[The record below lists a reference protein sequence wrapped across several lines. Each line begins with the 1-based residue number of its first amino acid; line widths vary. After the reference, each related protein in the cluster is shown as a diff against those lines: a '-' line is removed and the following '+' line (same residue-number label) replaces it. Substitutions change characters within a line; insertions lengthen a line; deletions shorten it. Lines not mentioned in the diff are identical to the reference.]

1 MHARFEPLP
10 VPHGNQDAYDTAAE
24 LREHLGEWALIDNRG
39 NLNRA
44 TNLSYRIRTGRHAAF
59 RPAGAFEARARTAED
74 GSADVYARYIGTPTS
89 SPRKRSA

>member
-10 VPHGNQDAYDTAAE
+10 ATHGNQDAYDTAAA
-24 LREHLGEWALIDNRG
+24 LRERHDEWAHIANLG

-59 RPAGAFEARARTAED
+59 RPAGTFEARARSVDD
-74 GSADVYARYIGTPTS
+74 GTADVYARYIGDRPS
-89 SPRKRSA
+89 Q